1 MRAILLLGSFATV
14 AIVPSVWA
22 ITPIGHGRLVGTAA
36 ANFQYDSNIF
46 LANPDAA
53 QKVYASKPPSFSD
66 WILSESGDLHY
77 VRDAGITTLN
87 TGGGVV
93 ASEFAHNKK
102 QDSVDPYIDGQVGY
116 SDSDKTEAHGNF
128 SLHRNTVANAA
139 ANTRTR
145 SDDTVF
151 GGSVQYL
158 PTEKLGFRLIG
169 SFANSN
175 YISPGFSDTYGYTVG
190 INAIDYYSPKL
201 KLLAGLAG
209 GENWADANPEVH
221 LPGLRGADVRYTV
234 GAEGEIAPK
243 VTANS
248 TIGVVRR
255 QFRTGSHAS
264 SATLY
269 SDSRATWAETEK
281 RSWSLEATQDFSVSA
296 IDQSV
301 RSLGLF
307 VSLNDMLAEKLTLQA
322 AAGYERSNYLS
333 LGGTGSRTDSGPAAH
348 ARLTYQVSDTTTAEI
363 FSSYRNNASSSDNYS
378 EAQLAH
384 FSRFTFG
391 AGVTSRF

>member
-1 MRAILLLGSFATV
+1 MRPKLLLGSLATV
-14 AIVPSVWA
+14 AIAPSVWA
-22 ITPIGHGRLVGTAA
+22 ITPIGHGRLVGTAS

-46 LANPDAA
+46 FANPDAP

-66 WILSESGDLHY
+66 WILSETGDLHY

-87 TGGGVV
+87 AGGG
-93 ASEFAHNKK
+93 AIANEFAHNKK
-102 QDSVDPYIDGQVGY
+102 QDSIDPYIDGQLGY
-116 SDSDKTEAHGNF
+116 SDSDKTEAHADF

-151 GGSVQYL
+151 GGSLQYL

-175 YISPGFSDTYGYTVG
+175 YISAGFSDTYGYTVG
-190 INAIDYYSPKL
+190 VNAVDFYSPKL
-201 KLLAGLAG
+201 KLLAGMAG
-209 GENWADANPEVH
+209 GENWADANPDVH
-221 LPGLRGADVRYTV
+221 LPGIRGADVRYTV

-248 TIGVVRR
+248 MIGVVRR
-255 QFRTGSHAS
+255 QFRSGSHS
-264 SATLY
+264 SATTLY

-281 RSWSLEATQDFSVSA
+281 RSWSLEATQNFSVSA

-301 RSLGLF
+301 RALGLF
-307 VSLNDMLAEKLTLQA
+307 LSVNDILAEKLTLQA
-322 AAGYERSNYLS
+322 AAGYERTNYVS
-333 LGGTGSRTDSGPAAH
+333 LGATGSRTDSGPAAR
-348 ARLTYQVSDTTTAEI
+348 ARLTYQVSDATTAEV

-391 AGVTSRF
+391 AGITSRF